1 MKTEKSFS
9 RALALLLAV
18 LLCASLSAVSIAAA
32 GDTPLAGVDGTV
44 DVWNWKRVDSQ
55 ADLPEDS
62 ESHPVLLM
70 YQWNGGKY
78 MLDAEEKKVI
88 SYSKLSDRSELIE
101 FLPATPSEGIYFGD
115 QSFRTL
121 DEVGHLY
128 IKYTDAKDG
137 DNQNSKIYRLSS
149 AGGDELTLSS
159 SGQFHFGT
167 SASEEKYRNITVM
180 TPDTKDEDASLS
192 PNRVMLFVNV
202 WGPDYC
208 MMIDDSNGRVYTES
222 NSGWDMGQFVMY
234 IGYREQLSAI
244 RSDCTISGG
253 QVANYN
259 GYIYV
264 EPNVTIT
271 IEKGGVLS
279 VSGVLFNNGTI
290 VNNGGDIVVQKGATI
305 EQFCLNDGPGG
316 VICCDGGDLVI
327 LSGGCVV
334 VGKSESYSRY
344 ETGYGN
350 GFVLRNGA
358 TCTNFGTLV
367 VTPSAY
373 VVSGATLD
381 NRSTGRM
388 YFEYRP
394 TTEYRGRLNAMSR
407 EWVSQAS
414 NYETVVKYNEK
425 TNSIDTSYPMF
436 YVGKD
441 VLLRNEG
448 AVYLGVWA
456 WALTD
461 NGVAQSG
468 TGTLFVQSWARIYG
482 SKVLW
487 GDLPGGWSYSVLPS
501 ASSGAHGYF

>member
-1 MKTEKSFS
+1 MKTKKNFS
-9 RALALLLAV
+9 RVFALLLAV
-18 LLCASLSAVSIAAA
+18 LLCALLGAAPAAA
-32 GDTPLAGVDGTV
+32 ADDVPLAGVDGTV

-78 MLDAEEKKVI
+78 MIDAEKKKVV
-88 SYSKLSDRSELIE
+88 SYSKLSDRSEQIE
-101 FLPATPSEGIYFGD
+101 FLPTTPSEGLYFGD
-115 QSFRTL
+115 KSFRTL

-128 IKYTDAKDG
+128 IKYTGKKDG
-137 DNQNSKIYRLSS
+137 DNQNSKIYRLSRED
-149 AGGDELTLSS
+149 GGELALSS
-159 SGQFHFGT
+159 DGQFWFSS
-167 SASEEKYRNITVM
+167 SATDEKYRNITVM
-180 TPDTKDEDASLS
+180 TPDTKDEDASLGS
-192 PNRVMLFVNV
+192 GRVMMFLNV

-208 MMIDDSNGRVYTES
+208 VMIDDSNGRVYTES

-234 IGYREQLSAI
+234 VGYREQLSAI
-244 RSDCTISGG
+244 RSDCTISSG

-305 EQFCLNDGPGG
+305 EQFCLGDDPGG

-344 ETGYGN
+344 ETGCGN

-394 TTEYRGRLNAMSR
+394 KTEYRGRLNSLNR
-407 EWVSQAS
+407 EWVPLAS
-414 NYETVVKYNEK
+414 NYETAVKYNEK

-448 AVYLGVWA
+448 TVCLGVWA
-456 WALTD
+456 WAL
-461 NGVAQSG
+461 NNSGVEQSG
-468 TGTLFVQSWARIYG
+468 AGTLYVQSWAKTYG
-482 SKVLW
+482 SEALW
-487 GDLPGGWSYSVLPS
+487 SDLPGGWSYSVLPS
-501 ASSGAHGYF
+501 APSGARG

>member
-1 MKTEKSFS
+1 MKTGKSFS
-9 RALALLLAV
+9 RALTLLLAV
-18 LLCASLSAVSIAAA
+18 LLCASLGAAPAAA
-32 GDTPLAGVDGTV
+32 VGDVPLAGVDGTV

-78 MLDAEEKKVI
+78 MIDAEKKKVV
-88 SYSKLSDRSELIE
+88 SYSKLSDRSEFIE
-101 FLPATPSEGIYFGD
+101 FLPTTPSEGIYFGD
-115 QSFRTL
+115 KSFRTL

-128 IKYTDAKDG
+128 IKYTGKKDG
-137 DNQNSKIYRLSS
+137 DNQNSKIYRLSRED
-149 AGGDELTLSS
+149 GGELALSS
-159 SGQFHFGT
+159 SGQFWFSS

-180 TPDTKDEDASLS
+180 TPDTKDEDASLGS
-192 PNRVMLFVNV
+192 GRVMMFLNV

-208 MMIDDSNGRVYTES
+208 VMIDDSNGRVYTES

-234 IGYREQLSAI
+234 VGYREQLSAI
-244 RSDCTISGG
+244 RSDCTISSG

-305 EQFCLNDGPGG
+305 EQFCLGDDPGG

-327 LSGGCVV
+327 LSGGVV
-334 VGKSESYSRY
+334 TTGKSKTYTNY
-344 ETGYGN
+344 KTGCGN

-358 TCTNFGTLV
+358 TCTNFGILAV
-367 VTPSAY
+367 GSDAY

-381 NRSTGRM
+381 NRASGSM
-388 YFEYRP
+388 FFCYKPKKEYS
-394 TTEYRGRLNAMSR
+394 GRLNTLDSSAAASSGKYEDIIGYDASTNWIASSAMLL
-407 EWVSQAS
+407 
-414 NYETVVKYNEK
+414 
-425 TNSIDTSYPMF
+425 
-436 YVGKD
+436 VGDD
-441 VLLRNEG
+441 VLLQNEG
-448 AVYLGVWA
+448 AVYLGLWA
-456 WALTD
+456 KYLWGKQVSD
-461 NGVAQSG
+461 G
-468 TGTLFVQSWARIYG
+468 TGTVEAGGSGKIYVQSWA
-482 SKVLW
+482 
-487 GDLPGGWSYSVLPS
+487 PGLAARWYWYDAFPGAWSWTIANS
-501 ASSGAHGYF
+501 